1 MRINRY
7 STPIAAALVACAV
20 ATPVLAVDRPLVI
33 AGAKVVTVSGAVL
46 ENTSIIIQNGRI
58 ASVGSGLTAPA
69 GARVIDG
76 KGKTVYPGL
85 FDGLTYLGLAEV
97 TQGAPGTVDMNET
110 GDINPHAKAWVALH
124 PDSELLP
131 VARAFG
137 ITTALSAP
145 GSAQGG
151 QSLIAGQSAV
161 IRTVGDTPMALTVKA
176 SVAMHMRYPTG
187 APVIDFSQ
195 GFPNVEPK
203 TFEQRVQ
210 ERKKSQEKELLR
222 LKGLLDEARAYG
234 EGQAAGTTLKV
245 DLPMEALAL
254 AALGKVPV
262 VMRVNAESDIKAAIK
277 FAADN
282 GLKLIVA
289 GGAEAWRCTEDLKKN
304 DVAVLMGVDQLP
316 TREGDPYDAAYANAA
331 TLNRAGVRFAIVTDD
346 ASNSRNLPFE
356 AAMAHAFGLPREAA
370 IRSITLSPAEILGVA
385 TSLGSIEVGKA
396 ATLIMTNGDILD
408 HRTSITNVIIDGQE
422 TSLDNKHQRLYERY
436 KARP

>member
-7 STPIAAALVACAV
+7 AAIIAA
-20 ATPVLAVDRPLVI
+20 TVLAIAASAFAADGPLVI
-33 AGAKVVTVSGAVL
+33 AGARVVTVSGAVL

-58 ASVGSGLTAPA
+58 SSVGSGLTAPA
-69 GARVIDG
+69 GARIIDG

-110 GDINPHAKAWVALH
+110 GDINPHAKTWVALH

-161 IRTVGDTPMALTVKA
+161 IRTIGDTPMALTVKA
-176 SVAMHMRYPTG
+176 PVAMHMRFPTG

-195 GFPNVEPK
+195 GFPNIEPK

-210 ERKKSQEKELLR
+210 ERKKNQEKELLR
-222 LKGLLDEARAYG
+222 LKGLLEEARAYG
-234 EGQAAGTTLKV
+234 EGQAAGTALKV

-254 AALGKVPV
+254 AATGKIPV
-262 VMRVNAESDIKAAIK
+262 VMRVNAEADIKSAIK
-277 FAADN
+277 FATDN
-282 GLKLIVA
+282 KLKLIVA

-316 TREGDPYDAAYANAA
+316 TRVGDPYDAAYANAA
-331 TLNRAGVRFAIVTDD
+331 TLHKAGVRFAIVTDD

-356 AAMAHAFGLPREAA
+356 AAMAFAFGLPREAA
-370 IRSITLSPAEILGVA
+370 IRSITLSPAEIFGVA
-385 TSLGSIEVGKA
+385 QSLGSIEVGKT
-396 ATLIMTNGDILD
+396 ATLILANGDILD

-422 TSLDNKHQRLYERY
+422 TSLDNKHQRLYEKY

>member
-1 MRINRY
+1 MRINGY
-7 STPIAAALVACAV
+7 SAPTAAAVLAIVI
-20 ATPVLAVDRPLVI
+20 ATPARAADGPLVI
-33 AGAKVVTVSGAVL
+33 AGARVVTVSGSVL
-46 ENTSIIIQNGRI
+46 ENASIIIQNGRI
-58 ASVGSGLTAPA
+58 SSVGSGLTAPA
-69 GARVIDG
+69 GARIIDG

-110 GDINPHAKAWVALH
+110 GDINPHAKSWVALH

-176 SVAMHMRYPTG
+176 PVAMHMRYPSG

-195 GFPNVEPK
+195 GFPNLEPK

-210 ERKKSQEKELLR
+210 ERKKNQEKDLLR
-222 LKGLLDEARAYG
+222 LKGLIEEARAYG
-234 EGQAAGTTLKV
+234 EGQAAGATLKV

-254 AALGKVPV
+254 AATGKIPV
-262 VMRVNAESDIKAAIK
+262 VMRANAEADIKGAIK
-277 FAADN
+277 FAAEN
-282 GLKLIVA
+282 KLKLIIA
-289 GGAEAWRCTEDLKKN
+289 GAAEGWRCAEDLKKN
-304 DVAVLMGVDQLP
+304 DVAVLVSVDKLP

-331 TLNRAGVRFAIVTDD
+331 TLHKAGVRFAIVTDD

-356 AAMAHAFGLPREAA
+356 AAMAFAFGLPREAA
-370 IRSITLSPAEILGVA
+370 IRSITLSPAEIFGVGA
-385 TSLGSIEVGKA
+385 SLGSIEPGKA

-408 HRTSITNVIIDGQE
+408 HRTSITNVIIDGRE

>member
-1 MRINRY
+1 MRSNRY
-7 STPIAAALVACAV
+7 SAAAAALALAI
-20 ATPVLAVDRPLVI
+20 ATPALAADGPLVI
-33 AGAKVVTVSGAVL
+33 AGARVVTVSGAVL

-58 ASVGSGLTAPA
+58 SSVGSGLTAPA
-69 GARVIDG
+69 GARIIDG

-110 GDINPHAKAWVALH
+110 GDINPHAKTWVALH

-176 SVAMHMRYPTG
+176 PVAMHMRYPTG

-195 GFPNVEPK
+195 GFPNIEPK
-203 TFEQRVQ
+203 TFEQRVS
-210 ERKKSQEKELLR
+210 ERKKNQEKELLR
-222 LKGLLDEARAYG
+222 LKGLLEEARAYG
-234 EGQAAGTTLKV
+234 EGQAAGTALKV

-254 AALGKVPV
+254 AAMGKIPV
-262 VMRVNAESDIKAAIK
+262 VMRVNAEADIKGAIK
-277 FAADN
+277 FAAEN
-282 GLKLIVA
+282 RIKLIVA
-289 GGAEAWRCTEDLKKN
+289 GGAEAWRCTEDLKRN

-331 TLNRAGVRFAIVTDD
+331 TLHKAGVRFAIVTDD

-370 IRSITLSPAEILGVA
+370 LRAITLSPAEIFGVA
-385 TSLGSIEVGKA
+385 TTLGSIEVGKA

-408 HRTSITNVIIDGQE
+408 HRTSITNVIIDGAE
-422 TSLDNKHQRLYERY
+422 TSLDNKHQRLYEKY

>member
-1 MRINRY
+1 MRIIRY
-7 STPIAAALVACAV
+7 STLIAALAGAMALPAFA
-20 ATPVLAVDRPLVI
+20 ADGPLVI
-33 AGAKVVTVSGAVL
+33 AGARVVTVSGAVL
-46 ENTSIIIQNGRI
+46 ENTSIVIQNGRI
-58 ASVGSGLTAPA
+58 SSVGSGLTAPA

-110 GDINPHAKAWVALH
+110 GDINPHAKSWVALH

-176 SVAMHMRYPTG
+176 PVAMHMRFPTG
-187 APVIDFSQ
+187 APVVDFSQ

-210 ERKKSQEKELLR
+210 ERKKNQEKELIR
-222 LKGLLDEARAYG
+222 LKGLIEEARAYG
-234 EGQAAGTTLKV
+234 EGQAAGTALKV

-254 AALGKVPV
+254 AATGKIPV
-262 VMRVNAESDIKAAIK
+262 VMRVNAEADIKSAIK
-277 FAADN
+277 FATEN
-282 GLKLIVA
+282 KLKLIVA

-304 DVAVLMGVDQLP
+304 DVAVLIGVDQLP

-331 TLNRAGVRFAIVTDD
+331 TLHKAGVRFAIVTDD

-370 IRSITLSPAEILGVA
+370 LRSITLSPAEIFGVA

-396 ATLIMTNGDILD
+396 ATLVMTNGDILD

-422 TSLDNKHQRLYERY
+422 TSLDNKHQRLYDRY

>member
-1 MRINRY
+1 MRIKGY
-7 STPIAAALVACAV
+7 STLIAAAALAGAI
-20 ATPVLAVDRPLVI
+20 ATPGLAADGPLVI
-33 AGAKVVTVSGAVL
+33 AGARVVTVSGAVL
-46 ENTSIIIQNGRI
+46 ENASIIIQDGRI
-58 ASVGSGLTAPA
+58 SSLGSGLTAPP
-69 GARVIDG
+69 GARIIDG

-110 GDINPHAKAWVALH
+110 GDVNPHAKAWVALH

-145 GSAQGG
+145 GSAMGG

-161 IRTVGDTPMALTVKA
+161 IRTAGDTPMALTVKA
-176 SVAMHMRYPTG
+176 PVAMHMRYPTG

-195 GFPNVEPK
+195 GFPNIEPK
-203 TFEQRVQ
+203 TFEQRVS
-210 ERKKSQEKELLR
+210 ERKKNQEKDLHR
-222 LKGLLDEARAYG
+222 LKGLLEEARAYG
-234 EGQAAGTTLKV
+234 EGQAAGTALKV

-254 AALGKVPV
+254 AAMGKIPV
-262 VMRVNAESDIKAAIK
+262 VMRVNAEADIKGAIK
-277 FAADN
+277 FSAEN
-282 GLKLIVA
+282 NIKLIIA

-331 TLNRAGVRFAIVTDD
+331 TLHKAGVRFAIVTDD

-356 AAMAHAFGLPREAA
+356 AAMAFAFGLPREAA
-370 IRSITLSPAEILGVA
+370 IRAITLSPAEIFGVA
-385 TSLGSIEVGKA
+385 TTLGSIEAGKA
-396 ATLIMTNGDILD
+396 ATLILTNGDILD
-408 HRTSITNVIIDGQE
+408 HRTSVTSVIIDGQE
-422 TSLDNKHQRLYERY
+422 TSLDNKHQRLYDKY
-436 KARP
+436 KAR

>member
-1 MRINRY
+1 MRINRH
-7 STPIAAALVACAV
+7 STLTASTALAFAI
-20 ATPVLAVDRPLVI
+20 ATPALSADGPLVI
-33 AGAKVVTVSGAVL
+33 AGARVVTVSGAVL

-58 ASVGSGLTAPA
+58 SSVGSGLTAPA

-110 GDINPHAKAWVALH
+110 GDINPHAKTWVALH

-145 GSAQGG
+145 GSAMGG

-161 IRTVGDTPMALTVKA
+161 IRTVGDTPMALTLKA
-176 SVAMHMRYPTG
+176 PVAMHMRFPTG

-195 GFPNVEPK
+195 GFPNIEPK
-203 TFEQRVQ
+203 TFEQRLQ
-210 ERKKSQEKELLR
+210 ERKKNQEKDLLR
-222 LKGLLDEARAYG
+222 LKGLLEEARAYG

-254 AALGKVPV
+254 AAMGRIPV
-262 VMRVNAESDIKAAIK
+262 VMRANAEADIKGAIR
-277 FAADN
+277 FAAEN
-282 GLKLIVA
+282 KFKLIVA

-316 TREGDPYDAAYANAA
+316 SREGDPYDAAYANAA
-331 TLNRAGVRFAIVTDD
+331 TLHKAGVRFAIVTDD

-370 IRSITLSPAEILGVA
+370 IRSITLSPAEIFGVA
-385 TSLGSIEVGKA
+385 STLGSIEVGKT
-396 ATLIMTNGDILD
+396 ATLILTNGDILD
-408 HRTSITNVIIDGQE
+408 HRTSITSVIIDGQE
-422 TSLDNKHQRLYERY
+422 TSLDNKHQRLYDKY

>member
-7 STPIAAALVACAV
+7 AAIIAA
-20 ATPVLAVDRPLVI
+20 TVLAIAASAFAADGPLVI
-33 AGAKVVTVSGAVL
+33 AGARVVTVSGAVL

-58 ASVGSGLTAPA
+58 SSVGSGLTAPA
-69 GARVIDG
+69 GARIIDG

-110 GDINPHAKAWVALH
+110 GDINPHAKTWVALH

-161 IRTVGDTPMALTVKA
+161 IRTIGDTPMALTVKA
-176 SVAMHMRYPTG
+176 PVAMHMRFPTG

-195 GFPNVEPK
+195 GFPNIEPK

-210 ERKKSQEKELLR
+210 ERKKNQEKELLR
-222 LKGLLDEARAYG
+222 LKGLLEEARAYG
-234 EGQAAGTTLKV
+234 EGQAAGTALKV

-254 AALGKVPV
+254 AAMGKIPV
-262 VMRVNAESDIKAAIK
+262 VMRVNAEADIKSAIK
-277 FAADN
+277 FATDN
-282 GLKLIVA
+282 KLKLIIA
-289 GGAEAWRCTEDLKKN
+289 GGAEAWRCAEDLKKS

-331 TLNRAGVRFAIVTDD
+331 TLHKTGVRFAIVTDD

-356 AAMAHAFGLPREAA
+356 AAMAFAFGLPREAA
-370 IRSITLSPAEILGVA
+370 IRSITLSPAEIFGVA
-385 TSLGSIEVGKA
+385 QSLGSIEVGKT
-396 ATLIMTNGDILD
+396 ATLILANGDILD

-422 TSLDNKHQRLYERY
+422 TSLDNKHQRLYEKYR
-436 KARP
+436 ARP